1 MMEINEE
8 IRMISFEIKHLR
20 LPHKMK
26 QYQRFRSRIV
36 SIQNL
41 IEKQK
46 KENQNQSQSMQKCF
60 ERNRIEF
67 DNQRSNENQNDT
79 FDIDSNIGFDSNEKN
94 QEQRDQFDRFDDI
107 IENLFEQ
114 LNQKVICGV
123 QQCFLCGSCSSDGT
137 KSIRYGEND
146 DDEKNEEIRLKKIHQ
161 EECLNSEQ
169 NSTKEI
175 DLDRIGS
182 ESKLTTI
189 SNNDSSEDLK
199 EIILSSYDR
208 NKMNHRTTAS
218 LLETEKDGESET
230 ESDFTSKNNNIF
242 NLDDQENLVE
252 RSNVCEKAQH
262 HHHSTNSKLTDPIQN
277 GTSKIATKQNNG
289 NNDDLQRILSM
300 TNQQFEMLD
309 KEILDRF
316 LKMVIEANN
325 LNDKFSRYDHNNNV
339 VGDDNNHR
347 TISFNN
353 SAANLKNFTFKSNTG
368 DGYKASKIT
377 DEEIDESKQKLID
390 SLKQQLQRYNQ
401 KC

>member
-1 MMEINEE
+1 MILLSSYLVSIDQKKKKNKKKLQNKKTMMEINEE

-79 FDIDSNIGFDSNEKN
+79 FEIDSNIGFDSNEKN
-94 QEQRDQFDRFDDI
+94 QEKQDQFDCFDDV

-189 SNNDSSEDLK
+189 SNNDSSEDL
-199 EIILSSYDR
+199 EETILSSYDR

-230 ESDFTSKNNNIF
+230 ESDFTSK
-242 NLDDQENLVE
+242 
-252 RSNVCEKAQH
+252 
-262 HHHSTNSKLTDPIQN
+262 
-277 GTSKIATKQNNG
+277 KI
-289 NNDDLQRILSM
+289 ILSLAIV
-300 TNQQFEMLD
+300 E
-309 KEILDRF
+309 KISIISIIIIIIILSE
-316 LKMVIEANN
+316 KTKAIEFIKI
-325 LNDKFSRYDHNNNV
+325 L
-339 VGDDNNHR
+339 
-347 TISFNN
+347 
-353 SAANLKNFTFKSNTG
+353 
-368 DGYKASKIT
+368 SKIT
-377 DEEIDESKQKLID
+377 LKNDQKSIRFD
-390 SLKQQLQRYNQ
+390 
-401 KC
+401 